1 MICTAVDGLAGG
13 CVFREDRQRGTA
25 VDGRSL
31 LAEAEAA
38 LRSSS
43 VRRSP
48 ATSPTQLPGMDARLA
63 HAGGGP
69 PSSQHHS
76 AAWQDAMLS
85 ISGRR
90 PAKKKQQDAVFFVKT
105 DAVFFVETD
114 GTAPPWTAEVS
125 SRRPRRASARR
136 ASADPRLP
144 HAQLHGSEP

>member
-90 PAKKKQQDAVFFVKT
+90 PAKKKQQDAVFFVKQ

-114 GTAPPWTAEVS
+114 GTAVDGRSLLAEAEAGERS
-125 SRRPRRASARR
+125 SSVRRSPATSRPIAW
-136 ASADPRLP
+136 
-144 HAQLHGSEP
+144 Q